1 MIRKRLIYLLT
12 IFALIGVSG
21 QAMAASLTQD
31 DEIQPGFQSEANFTY
46 GQAMVFRLTVA
57 QMGRVENVSLF
68 FRPQASIDS
77 YTVDVPI
84 TPGETVQAEYILDLT
99 QTRIPPFSSVVYWW
113 SLTLEDGRE
122 LLVPEQRIQYADD
135 QFAWQEQIK
144 GGITVYWP
152 GEDPALGE
160 ITHNTIDRTLLRL
173 GSVLPVQQVSPFDV
187 YVYPSTAD
195 LSAALRLAGREWRER
210 GTYPELGVLLVTAV
224 NANTA
229 EADLSRSV
237 PRELTHLLLY
247 QYVGPA
253 YEQIPIWLRDGIAT
267 YVAAYVAGSTAPSQ
281 QSALAESVAAGD
293 ITPIAEL
300 CQTTEVE
307 LTPAMAAEGESLV
320 RYIASSYGDSVLRRL
335 VGGMAAGGDCAAVL
349 EEVLGIPVD
358 TLQDNWIASLQPTT
372 PTSSFFSQNLL
383 WLLIIAAGFV
393 VMGMMVWRP
402 GRRSR
407 W

>member
-1 MIRKRLIYLLT
+1 MIQRGLTYLLAF
-12 IFALIGVSG
+12 FALIGFALQVT
-21 QAMAASLTQD
+21 AAPLIQD
-31 DEIQPGFQSEANFTY
+31 DEIPPGFQSEANFTY

-57 QMGRVENVSLF
+57 EMGRVAGVSLY

-113 SLTLEDGRE
+113 ELTLEDGRE

-135 QFAWQEQIK
+135 QFAWREQLQ

-152 GEDPALGE
+152 GDDPALGE

-195 LSAALRLAGREWRER
+195 LSAALRIAGREWREG

-229 EADLSRSV
+229 EADLSRTV

-281 QSALAESVAAGD
+281 QSVLAEAVASGEVAP
-293 ITPIAEL
+293 ITEL

-307 LTPAMAAEGESLV
+307 LTPATAAEGESLV
-320 RYIASSYGDSVLRRL
+320 RYIATSYGDSVLRRL
-335 VGGMAAGGDCAAVL
+335 VGGMAAGEECTAVL
-349 EEVLGIPVD
+349 EEVLGIPVE
-358 TLQDNWIASLQPTT
+358 TLEANWLASLQPTT
-372 PTSSFFSQNLL
+372 AATSFFSQNLL
-383 WLLIIAAGFV
+383 WLMIIAAGFV
-393 VMGMMVWRP
+393 IMGLMVWRP
-402 GRRSR
+402 GRRGR
-407 W
+407 R